1 MIARDAMFEF
11 GNVCFLGGSP
21 GAHRD
26 GGFYTPPPGRELLL
40 SPTTSTA
47 TAKWLTASGE
57 LHRTLRPSLP
67 GDYESHMLRMFG
79 EGAKMAVLHVD
90 RVWRGQIR
98 REHVRLM
105 PLPGCAA
112 LRPGYDE
119 A

>member
-1 MIARDAMFEF
+1 
-11 GNVCFLGGSP
+11 
-21 GAHRD
+21 
-26 GGFYTPPPGRELLL
+26 
-40 SPTTSTA
+40 
-47 TAKWLTASGE
+47 
-57 LHRTLRPSLP
+57 
-67 GDYESHMLRMFG
+67 MLRMFG